1 MTAAPTT
8 APTALI
14 GGSGFQRVPGLEI
27 TRAESIATPFGDPS
41 DALQFGILAGREWV
55 FLRRHGAG
63 HRIPPHRVNYRAN
76 LWALRQ
82 AGVARIVACAAVGG
96 IDSALPVGGLV
107 VPEQL
112 IDATWGRAHTFFDG
126 DSDALGDPG
135 GESGDAL
142 GDLQHIDFSRPY
154 CEKLRADLLAAARRA
169 GVAVA
174 PAGVYAVT
182 QGPRLETAAE
192 IDNLARGGATI
203 VGMTGMPEA
212 ALARELG
219 LAYATLAIVVNPAAG
234 RAPARIDMAAIAA
247 HLEAGAAKAL
257 AVLAQL

>member
-1 MTAAPTT
+1 MTAAPT
-8 APTALI
+8 AAPPTALI

-41 DALQFGILAGREWV
+41 DALQFGRLAGREWV

-96 IDSALPVGGLV
+96 IDRALPVGGV
-107 VPEQL
+107 GVPEQL

-126 DSDALGDPG
+126 AS
-135 GESGDAL
+135 GELDAL

-154 CEKLRADLLAAARRA
+154 SEKLRADLLAAARRA

-192 IDNLARGGATI
+192 IDALERGGASI

-219 LAYATLAIVVNPAAG
+219 IKYATLAIVVNPAAG
-234 RAPARIDMAAIAA
+234 RAPARIDMAGIAA
-247 HLEAGAAKAL
+247 HIEAGAAKAL

>member
-1 MTAAPTT
+1 MTAPTT
-8 APTALI
+8 TAAPTALI

-27 TRAESIATPFGDPS
+27 TRAERIATPFGDPS

-96 IDSALPVGGLV
+96 IDRALPVGGLV

-126 DSDALGDPG
+126 APG
-135 GESGDAL
+135 ELDAL

-154 CEKLRADLLAAARRA
+154 CEALRADLLAAARRA

>member
-1 MTAAPTT
+1 
-8 APTALI
+8 
-14 GGSGFQRVPGLEI
+14 
-27 TRAESIATPFGDPS
+27 
-41 DALQFGILAGREWV
+41 
-55 FLRRHGAG
+55 LRRHGAG

-96 IDSALPVGGLV
+96 IDRALPVGGLV

-126 DSDALGDPG
+126 AS
-135 GESGDAL
+135 GELDAL

-154 CEKLRADLLAAARRA
+154 SEKLRADLLAAARRA

-192 IDNLARGGATI
+192 IDALERGGASI

-219 LAYATLAIVVNPAAG
+219 IKYATLAIVVNPAAG
-234 RAPARIDMAAIAA
+234 RAPARIDMAGIAA
-247 HLEAGAAKAL
+247 HIEAGAAKAL